1 MSLRNKCL
9 FLINLLI
16 EMPNE
21 MKYHRHDTELI
32 EEFADYFT
40 SNFSISGI
48 ASANEQHMPSH
59 N

>member
-1 MSLRNKCL
+1 MSLRNKYL
-9 FLINLLI
+9 FLINVLI

-21 MKYHRHDTELI
+21 MKCHRHDTELI

-48 ASANEQHMPSH
+48 VSVNEQHVSSH
-59 N
+59 D

>member
-1 MSLRNKCL
+1 
-9 FLINLLI
+9 
-16 EMPNE
+16 MPNE

-48 ASANEQHMPSH
+48 ASVNEQHVSSH
-59 N
+59 D